1 MKDLFGQAILD
12 YQQGQYTEDIK
23 TETTISEE
31 DVLPLPYLFR
41 SFEQMP
47 ALEQKALQMAK
58 GKVLEVGCG
67 AGSHGL
73 YLQNERKLEV
83 HSIDLSPKAIE
94 ACQLRGL
101 RNAQVQNVLE
111 TTGQYD
117 TILLLMNGAG
127 ICGRLKKMGA
137 FYAHLKTLLAPHGQ
151 ILTDS
156 SDIIYMFDQD
166 EDGSYLVPV
175 FEDTDYYGE
184 LTYTITYKGE
194 KESFPWLF
202 IDYNT
207 LQNAAHHN
215 GLLCELIAEGEA
227 YNYLARLRRE
237 A

>member
-94 ACQLRGL
+94 ACLLRGL
-101 RNAQVQNVLE
+101 RNAKVQNVLE
-111 TTGQYD
+111 TIGQYD

-127 ICGRLKKMGA
+127 MCGRLKKMGA

-156 SDIIYMFDQD
+156 SDIIYMFD
-166 EDGSYLVPV
+166 ENPDGSYDVPLY
-175 FEDTDYYGE
+175 FDYYGE
-184 LTYTITYKGE
+184 VDYVVKYKGQKE
-194 KESFPWLF
+194 KSFPWMYV
-202 IDYNT
+202 DYNT
-207 LQNAAHHN
+207 LQNVAISV
-215 GLLCELIAEGEA
+215 GLECELIAEGEHFD
-227 YNYLARLRRE
+227 YLAKL
-237 A
+237 AN